1 MIQSYVF
8 KKEGKAVFYL
18 LSNQHFAKAHINI
31 SEEAFSPSRRDG
43 GGPPVVSCDV
53 EMTGI

>member
-1 MIQSYVF
+1 MLLQCNSYAF
-8 KKEGKAVFYL
+8 T
-18 LSNQHFAKAHINI
+18 KAHINI

-53 EMTGI
+53 EMTDI

>member
-1 MIQSYVF
+1 MLLQCNIYALT
-8 KKEGKAVFYL
+8 KASIDL
-18 LSNQHFAKAHINI
+18 
-31 SEEAFSPSRRDG
+31 SEEAFSPPRRDG